1 MTESNNYCKKN
12 PAEYTHFELA
22 IIRVR
27 IGTFESESQLDLEHW
42 ENESRTRVGEL
53 QNKSRARVGA
63 LGNES
68 RARVG
73 AFRNSRPRAR
83 MIVCQYQASNL
94 MAAPQQFAAMPR

>member
-12 PAEYTHFELA
+12 PAEYTDFELA

-42 ENESRTRVGEL
+42 ENESR
-53 QNKSRARVGA
+53 ARVGA
-63 LGNES
+63 LGNEL

-73 AFRNSRPRAR
+73 AFRNSRPRDR
-83 MIVCQYQASNL
+83 MIVCQYHDRQHFHPA
-94 MAAPQQFAAMPR
+94 

>member
-1 MTESNNYCKKN
+1 MTESNHYCKKN
-12 PAEYTHFELA
+12 PAEYTDFELA

-27 IGTFESESQLDLEHW
+27 MGTFESESQLDLEYW
-42 ENESRTRVGEL
+42 ENE
-53 QNKSRARVGA
+53 SRARVGA

-83 MIVCQYQASNL
+83 MIVCQYHDRQHFHPA
-94 MAAPQQFAAMPR
+94 